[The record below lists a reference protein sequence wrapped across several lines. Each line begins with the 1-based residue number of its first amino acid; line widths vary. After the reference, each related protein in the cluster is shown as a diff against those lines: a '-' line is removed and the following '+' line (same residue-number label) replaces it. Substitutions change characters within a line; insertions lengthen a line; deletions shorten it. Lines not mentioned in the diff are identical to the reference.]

1 METLREQVMINQ
13 FVVAAGCA
21 RDQAKQILQAAQ
33 WQFETAL
40 SIFFQDAALP
50 CPPHP
55 FGQVTPCNTPATP
68 PNFPDALT
76 MFSKMSTGEKKDR
89 LSSSPNSGLYS
100 TSPKPQPF
108 QQQHQNYL
116 SQASHNQQQQQSH
129 SQHQDSQQYYTQS
142 QDSASS
148 SIGHSVIRDLN
159 R

>member
-40 SIFFQDAALP
+40 SIFFQDATLP

-76 MFSKMSTGEKKDR
+76 MFSKMSTGEKNK
-89 LSSSPNSGLYS
+89 LSSSPSSGHYS
-100 TSPKPQPF
+100 TSPK
-108 QQQHQNYL
+108 
-116 SQASHNQQQQQSH
+116 QQQQQQNFLSQTSQ
-129 SQHQDSQQYYTQS
+129 SQHPTSEFYQQEN
-142 QDSASS
+142 AS
-148 SIGHSVIRDLN
+148 SIGHSVVRDLN

>member
-40 SIFFQDAALP
+40 SIFFQEAALP
-50 CPPHP
+50 CPPNP

-68 PNFPDALT
+68 PNFPDTLT
-76 MFSKMSTGEKKDR
+76 MFSKMSTGEKNK
-89 LSSSPNSGLYS
+89 LSSSPSSGLYS
-100 TSPKPQPF
+100 TSPK
-108 QQQHQNYL
+108 QQHQQPQNYL
-116 SQASHNQQQQQSH
+116 TQSSQ
-129 SQHQDSQQYYTQS
+129 SQHSESDFFQQDNAT
-142 QDSASS
+142 
-148 SIGHSVIRDLN
+148 SIGQSVVRDLN

>member
-76 MFSKMSTGEKKDR
+76 MFSKMSTGEKKDK

-100 TSPKPQPF
+100 TSPK
-108 QQQHQNYL
+108 QQQQQQQNYL
-116 SQASHNQQQQQSH
+116 SQAS
-129 SQHQDSQQYYTQS
+129 QHQQTSQEYYTQ
-142 QDSASS
+142 DNAT
-148 SIGHSVIRDLN
+148 SIGHSVVRDLN